1 MEAWRDKFEYVVEN
15 TEVLRPPKQALITF
29 GSTTVRYYLVT
40 EPVYAELSDI
50 GDETVIREGKVMAE
64 RPQIVTPSYLVNL
77 FQGFEHGKEY
87 AQFILREYGPH
98 EPGLLY
104 RYKNELNST
113 DIVSEPLSE
122 VASKLIAKLECER
135 EPLTTVIRGVDE
147 MWDVSLMKFIHD
159 FTAESLHSNVAELQR
174 KGFLDIDDSHIPRGV
189 RIRIEEIFE
198 QVWKGQRQ
206 PQELKLELERWGLFR
221 EYEDRFLNLFRRR

>member
-1 MEAWRDKFEYVVEN
+1 MEPRREKIEYVVEN
-15 TEVLRPPKQALITF
+15 TEVLRPPKQALVTF
-29 GSTTVRYYLVT
+29 GSTTVHYYLVT
-40 EPVYAELSDI
+40 EPVYVELSDI
-50 GDETVIREGKVMAE
+50 ADETVIREGKVIAE
-64 RPQIVTPSYLVNL
+64 RPKIVTPSYLVNL

-87 AQFILREYGPH
+87 AEFMLREYGPH

-122 VASKLIAKLECER
+122 VATKLIAKLDWEK
-135 EPLTTVIRGVDE
+135 EPLATVIKGVDE

-159 FTAESLHSNVAELQR
+159 FTANSFHNNVAELQG
-174 KGFLDIDDSHIPRGV
+174 KGFWDIDDSHIPRGV
-189 RIRIEEIFE
+189 RIRIEEIFD